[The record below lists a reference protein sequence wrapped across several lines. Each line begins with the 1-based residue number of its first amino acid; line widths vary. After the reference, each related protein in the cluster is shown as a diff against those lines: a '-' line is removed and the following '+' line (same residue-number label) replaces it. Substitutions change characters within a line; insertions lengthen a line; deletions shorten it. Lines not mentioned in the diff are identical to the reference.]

1 MQGSR
6 KEAVA
11 EAQLWVKAAHLEK
24 PTSRQQAS
32 ESTSACHLDNR
43 ALRGKLFRL
52 PYEWQTMK
60 GCIPWY
66 LLVKFLHGLQTTDNC
81 ALFLRPWWFR
91 LLANTEE
98 WGAIWGS
105 PPKTLFLQ
113 KWENR
118 IERHAFKSTTS
129 SKEKEV
135 NVYKSQNVNHRNYR
149 LNPAWGL
156 CSVSQATWSSR
167 SSVAWMPIHWT
178 SDRAGTGR
186 GHTFCLGTNWLWV
199 CSAFMKSQCMTT
211 CVFNGSFYKGSL

>member
-11 EAQLWVKAAHLEK
+11 EAQLWVKAAHLEN

-81 ALFLRPWWFR
+81 ALFLRPWWFH

-135 NVYKSQNVNHRNYR
+135 NVYKSQNVNHRNCC
-149 LNPAWGL
+149 LNP
-156 CSVSQATWSSR
+156 
-167 SSVAWMPIHWT
+167 
-178 SDRAGTGR
+178 
-186 GHTFCLGTNWLWV
+186 CLGTVL
-199 CSAFMKSQCMTT
+199 
-211 CVFNGSFYKGSL
+211 SLTGHLIFEILSGLNAKPLDLRQSRDRTWPHLLSRN

>member
-105 PPKTLFLQ
+105 PPKTLFLL

-135 NVYKSQNVNHRNYR
+135 NVYKSQSVNHRNYR
-149 LNPAWGL
+149 LNP
-156 CSVSQATWSSR
+156 
-167 SSVAWMPIHWT
+167 
-178 SDRAGTGR
+178 
-186 GHTFCLGTNWLWV
+186 CLGTVL
-199 CSAFMKSQCMTT
+199 
-211 CVFNGSFYKGSL
+211 SLTDHLIFKILSGLNANPLDLRQSRDRTWPHLLSRY